1 MDYYMDYRNVYQRLE
16 NEYKKY
22 GKLIILVDYDDTLYD
37 TYKRGETYS
46 QVIELIRRWA
56 PYADLIIWTVST
68 EDRYP
73 QIEADLK
80 ARDIPYDG
88 INRPSPLNPYPIDKN
103 TRKIY
108 CNAQIDDR
116 CGIAVIYSALLELIT
131 KIEAG
136 VIVCSTH

>member
-1 MDYYMDYRNVYQRLE
+1 MDFYMNYYNVYQRLE

-22 GKLIILVDYDDTLYD
+22 GKLIILVDYDDTIYD

-46 QVIELIRRWA
+46 QVISLLRRWA
-56 PYADLIIWTVST
+56 SRADLIIWTVST

-73 QIEADLK
+73 EIEADLK
-80 ARDIPYDG
+80 ARDIPYNR
-88 INRPSPLNPYPIDKN
+88 INEPSPLNPYPIDLN

-116 CGIAVIYSALLELIT
+116 CGIAVIYSALEELIT
-131 KIEAG
+131 KIEEG
-136 VIVCSTH
+136 VV